1 MYYKTSLKK
10 TKKNHYFTLY
20 SSIYLILDP
29 LLLMRYSL
37 CLYQAK
43 TSFWFFFCKL
53 TFCPQRPWLFIR
65 FLKHSA
71 TRAYPQVWKKNCE
84 NEIWQKQNKK
94 RTIIVETEKKEKFAE
109 KSHTE
114 LHMNT
119 HTPMSIRRKQ
129 KTQKNCWNK
138 KSLCWWECRKKY
150 KIIISVKS

>member
-43 TSFWFFFCKL
+43 TSFWIFFCKL

-94 RTIIVETEKKEKFAE
+94 RTILVETEKKGK
-109 KSHTE
+109 
-114 LHMNT
+114 
-119 HTPMSIRRKQ
+119 I
-129 KTQKNCWNK
+129 
-138 KSLCWWECRKKY
+138 CRKKPHRTTHEHTHTDEHTQKTKNAKKLLKQ
-150 KIIISVKS
+150 KITLLMRM

>member
-1 MYYKTSLKK
+1 VYYKTSLKK

-43 TSFWFFFCKL
+43 TSLIFFCKL

-71 TRAYPQVWKKNCE
+71 NRAYPQVWKKNCE

-94 RTIIVETEKKEKFAE
+94 EQYLLKQKKKEKFAE
-109 KSHTE
+109 KATHRTTHE
-114 LHMNT
+114 HT
-119 HTPMSIRRKQ
+119 HTDEHTQKTKNAKKLLKQ
-129 KTQKNCWNK
+129 KIT
-138 KSLCWWECRKKY
+138 LLMRM
-150 KIIISVKS
+150 